1 MLEKSHKYSISMSP
15 LISVTET
22 SYDSTDAIEVKVK
35 VEEQIDQVKGD
46 GIAEPGTHDVLCGR
60 GGNINTHPGNEDF
73 RKLID
78 ENKRVYLTARF
89 KKDKRL
95 ITDSIIEQVQKRGG
109 RFLLRDVKSGLWF
122 EVTEDKARDK
132 TSQALR
138 ENAPKIREA
147 LERENEAA
155 RKSMYPEGDPT
166 PTKDIDYHNS
176 LNHQNSP
183 IRQSNASYRNELGY
197 GQPGWV
203 KSPDQTNSYYTNHQ
217 HGTPYNNG
225 TTPRYNETKSFMETM
240 TEAFVC
246 PTSLDNIYS
255 KTKPYHDSPHYAQN
269 NHYDNPNQYSLG
281 QKRSYRTSGSAYQLS
296 NDGGPWGNQH
306 GYHDKAG
313 SPLFYRLPGTGP
325 QISPKSSYSEQRNP
339 KRTKGS
345 RYNATSYAQQSQREY
360 PKSFAWSPFSNIVPT
375 ARSNSFE
382 HKSMYMSPEEGQ
394 EVQLVE
400 RIESMSMD
408 CDDNNNDDMQMNPY
422 GNRNQR
428 FDYDGTSEVRTPPPP
443 DDQPSSDYDWMR
455 NTGGCHNIFCANML
469 GGFMNHDEE
478 EIGQQDLGEQQIS
491 KVPSIDMNASL
502 ASLDNTNTEQI
513 SASDLNGASLVNV
526 FSEGESSLST
536 KNDSSGKFS
545 ELNISYGDSLLVG
558 DFMS

>member
-1 MLEKSHKYSISMSP
+1 MSP
-15 LISVTET
+15 LISTTET
-22 SYDSTDAIEVKVK
+22 SCDSTDGAIEVKVK
-35 VEEQIDQVKGD
+35 VEDQMDQVKGD
-46 GIAEPGTHDVLCGR
+46 GIAEPGTYDVLCGR
-60 GGNINTHPGNEDF
+60 GGNINTHPGNEDY

-78 ENKRVYLTARF
+78 ENKRVYLTSRF

-95 ITDSIIEQVQKRGG
+95 ITDSIIEEVKKRGG
-109 RFLLRDVKSGLWF
+109 RFLLRNVKSGLWF

-138 ENAPKIREA
+138 ENAPKIRLA
-147 LERENEAA
+147 LEKENEAV
-155 RKSMYPEGDPT
+155 RNSMYPEGDPT

-176 LNHQNSP
+176 LNHQISP
-183 IRQSNASYRNELGY
+183 IRPSNAPYRNEPEY
-197 GQPGWV
+197 SQPGWV
-203 KSPDQTNSYYTNHQ
+203 KSPDQTNSYYSNH
-217 HGTPYNNG
+217 HHDTGTPYNTG
-225 TTPRYNETKSFMETM
+225 TTPRYNNTKSFMETM

-246 PTSLDNIYS
+246 PTTLDSIYS
-255 KTKPYHDSPHYAQN
+255 KTKPYHDSPQYAQN

-281 QKRSYRTSGSAYQLS
+281 QKRSYRTSGSAYQRS

-313 SPLFYRLPGTGP
+313 SPLFYRLPGVGP
-325 QISPKSSYSEQRNP
+325 QISPTSSYTEQRNP
-339 KRTKGS
+339 KRTKQGS
-345 RYNATSYAQQSQREY
+345 RYNVSSYAQQPQREY
-360 PKSFAWSPFSNIVPT
+360 PKSFTWGPFSNKVPT
-375 ARSNSFE
+375 TSSNSFE
-382 HKSMYMSPEEGQ
+382 YKSMYMSPEEGQ

-400 RIESMSMD
+400 LIESMSMD

-422 GNRNQR
+422 GNVKQR
-428 FDYDGTSEVRTPPPP
+428 YDYDESSEVRTPPPP

-455 NTGGCHNIFCANML
+455 NMGGCHNIFCANML
-469 GGFMNHDEE
+469 GGFIMNHEEE
-478 EIGQQDLGEQQIS
+478 EIGKQDLGEQQIS

-545 ELNISYGDSLLVG
+545 VLNFSYGDSLFAS
-558 DFMS
+558 DFMSS